1 MEPWRLFYLLIIG
14 NLAKDWL
21 FLGFKKK
28 FIIYQIFFKVQSIY
42 TNLGENFYSDGAW
55 SGFCFFSSLNL
66 LSNSCYALF

>member
-28 FIIYQIFFKVQSIY
+28 NYNLSDFFFKVQSIY

-55 SGFCFFSSLNL
+55 PGVCFFFQPEPLK
-66 LSNSCYALF
+66 